1 MKYVVF
7 QRYLLYQLLF
17 SVVPGSVIVCVHVCV
32 CLFVVSVHVF
42 VCVCPCAETCLGVAS
57 GNHNLQISKAK
68 HRVPDYLIV
77 IND

>member
-42 VCVCPCAETCLGVAS
+42 VCVCPCAETCLGVL
-57 GNHNLQISKAK
+57 HL
-68 HRVPDYLIV
+68 VIV
-77 IND
+77 ICKFLKLSTEYQII